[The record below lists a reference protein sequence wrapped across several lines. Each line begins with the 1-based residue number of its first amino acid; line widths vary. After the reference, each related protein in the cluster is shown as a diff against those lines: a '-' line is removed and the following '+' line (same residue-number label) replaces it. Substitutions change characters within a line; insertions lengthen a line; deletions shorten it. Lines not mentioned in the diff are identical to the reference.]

1 MDVKVE
7 FHVRF
12 LFVLL
17 LSLSLRHAV
26 RAETMNST
34 RNIRDGEV
42 IVSDDGSFKLGFFS
56 PRNSTYRYFGIW
68 FGDVE
73 EQTAV
78 WVANREDPV
87 KYFSGIFRIWEDGNL
102 VVLDGNSNIH
112 WSSNATFTT
121 NTSVFELLK
130 TGNLVLRNGSESDS
144 DDNILWQSFDH
155 PTDNFLADMKFGLNL
170 MTGENQLLTDW
181 RSDNNPAPG
190 KFSLGFDPSGIAQI
204 IIWNRS
210 TTYWRSGIW
219 NGQTFSGVPEM
230 TSFHL
235 YNFNIIKDNDN
246 GKLYSTYSSVNVSA
260 PSRFVLSSSGK
271 LERSYWRN
279 ETNSWD
285 IVWSQPNN
293 ECQLYGKCGPNG
305 SCNWKKSPDICSCLK
320 GFEPNSAE
328 EWKLGNWSGG
338 CVRKRALE
346 CEDGS
351 TTDGFLKLSN
361 VKLPDRSILEVAQ
374 ETNECE
380 DMCRKNCSCIAF
392 AYERGLGCLTWR
404 DSLQDIQIFDE
415 GGQDL
420 YLRLSKS
427 DLKGTKKGHKHG
439 DLQLPQWETPMNS
452 NRHLLDK
459 FDDALV
465 SPKNPGKGPDLPIF
479 ALGVVR
485 TATDDFSFANKLGE
499 GGFGPVYKGK
509 LPSGQEIAVK
519 RLSKGSGQGLQ
530 EFENEVI
537 LIAKLQHRNLVRLLG
552 CCIQGDEKLLLYEY
566 MPNKSLDSFLFDST
580 KGEKLD
586 WKNRFDIIEGI
597 ARGLLYLH
605 RDSRLRIIHRDLK
618 ASNILLDAEMNPK
631 ISDFGMARIFGGKE
645 NQENTRRVVGTY
657 GYMSP
662 EYAMEGFFSVK
673 SDVFS
678 FGVLLLEIVSGK
690 RNAGFCL
697 LDQNVNLLGHAWEL
711 WKEDR
716 MLELLDKPLQ
726 SSHVEN
732 EVHRCIQVGL
742 LCVQDNAADRP
753 TMDSVVFMLGNES
766 AVIPSPQ
773 KPTFSL
779 TRTPRESDV
788 CGSSSGHC
796 SANGASANVLP
807 LGFSKSSDQYTTIV
821 EF

>member
-17 LSLSLRHAV
+17 LSLSLRHAI

-87 KYFSGIFRIWEDGNL
+87 KDFSGIFRIWEDGNL

-204 IIWNRS
+204 IIWNGS

-246 GKLYSTYSSVNVSA
+246 GKLYSIYSSVNVSA
-260 PSRFVLSSSGK
+260 PSSFVLSSSGK

-361 VKLPDRSILEVAQ
+361 VKLPDKSILEVAQ

-427 DLKGTKKGHKHG
+427 DLKGSKSKRKLIFIISVVASVVILTLLFVIFTCMMRMIRRKKG
-439 DLQLPQWETPMNS
+439 
-452 NRHLLDK
+452 
-459 FDDALV
+459 
-465 SPKNPGKGPDLPIF
+465 
-479 ALGVVR
+479 
-485 TATDDFSFANKLGE
+485 
-499 GGFGPVYKGK
+499 
-509 LPSGQEIAVK
+509 
-519 RLSKGSGQGLQ
+519 
-530 EFENEVI
+530 
-537 LIAKLQHRNLVRLLG
+537 
-552 CCIQGDEKLLLYEY
+552 
-566 MPNKSLDSFLFDST
+566 
-580 KGEKLD
+580 
-586 WKNRFDIIEGI
+586 
-597 ARGLLYLH
+597 
-605 RDSRLRIIHRDLK
+605 
-618 ASNILLDAEMNPK
+618 
-631 ISDFGMARIFGGKE
+631 
-645 NQENTRRVVGTY
+645 
-657 GYMSP
+657 
-662 EYAMEGFFSVK
+662 
-673 SDVFS
+673 
-678 FGVLLLEIVSGK
+678 
-690 RNAGFCL
+690 
-697 LDQNVNLLGHAWEL
+697 AWEL

-766 AVIPSPQ
+766 AVIPAPQ

-796 SANGASANVLP
+796 SANGVTMSVVM
-807 LGFSKSSDQYTTIV
+807 GR
-821 EF
+821 